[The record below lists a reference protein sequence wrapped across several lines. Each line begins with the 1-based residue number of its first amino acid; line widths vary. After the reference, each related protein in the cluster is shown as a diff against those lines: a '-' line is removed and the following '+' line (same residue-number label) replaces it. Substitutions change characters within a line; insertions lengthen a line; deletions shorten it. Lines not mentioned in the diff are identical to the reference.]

1 MLFHD
6 IKLILKQSGK
16 FIDLGLLLRPDE
28 EWKKCHKIE
37 TKKHSVFFN
46 IETKSENPSRNLLSI
61 SLHHQF
67 NTLSPP
73 LRHFLLISAVASG
86 LGLVYILCGQY
97 WHHHHERITSL
108 WPLHWLSFGTLCPV
122 AIRVHE
128 KCFLSGIG
136 NLGNA
141 QKKTPFF
148 VRGVPLHSPLF
159 LPLANLLLEDN

>member
-108 WPLHWLSFGTLCPV
+108 WPLIFSLGSLHWLSFGTLCP
-122 AIRVHE
+122 
-128 KCFLSGIG
+128 FS
-136 NLGNA
+136 
-141 QKKTPFF
+141 FF

-159 LPLANLLLEDN
+159 LPLANFLLQDN

>member
-46 IETKSENPSRNLLSI
+46 IETKLENPVPPRNLLSI

-67 NTLSPP
+67 NTLSLP

-97 WHHHHERITSL
+97 
-108 WPLHWLSFGTLCPV
+108 
-122 AIRVHE
+122 
-128 KCFLSGIG
+128 
-136 NLGNA
+136 
-141 QKKTPFF
+141 
-148 VRGVPLHSPLF
+148 
-159 LPLANLLLEDN
+159 